1 MNMQDNE
8 VDVLELLQGI
18 WKKKWF
24 VILATLAL
32 AGASFAYSFWGAKQM
47 YTSTTRLYIVNKS
60 SNTSGLSNQDLQAGS
75 ALTKDYREVILSDDV
90 LDTVISDLDLTI
102 PKGKLRKNI
111 TVTIPTDTR
120 IISVSVSDRDASMA
134 AEIAN
139 DLRKIGAKK
148 ITEVTRV
155 SDVTVLQEAKAPTSP
170 SSPNIKKNVMVGA
183 FAGLFG
189 SVLLCVV
196 IELVD
201 TRVKR
206 REDIERMGIT
216 ILGTVPMIKV
226 HRR

>member
-1 MNMQDNE
+1 M
-8 VDVLELLQGI
+8 
-18 WKKKWF
+18 
-24 VILATLAL
+24 
-32 AGASFAYSFWGAKQM
+32 
-47 YTSTTRLYIVNKS
+47 
-60 SNTSGLSNQDLQAGS
+60 
-75 ALTKDYREVILSDDV
+75 TKDYREVILSDDV
-90 LDTVISDLDLTI
+90 LDTVISDLNLTI